1 MDEGE
6 AGGAHYTFDFEYDKE
21 KSGEGQE
28 SKKKYLSRVKS
39 TLRIVLQV
47 RKIAWPHIKL
57 GIPNIRCHKVFST
70 WFNVSADILSLL
82 DEKNVKRKSE
92 CTFQI

>member
-1 MDEGE
+1 MLCTAKYTQINQQTSYDFFLCISSEAVSNNFLHHILINNEITLFQRVMDEGE

-21 KSGEGQE
+21 KSEKGQE

-47 RKIAWPHIKL
+47 R
-57 GIPNIRCHKVFST
+57 
-70 WFNVSADILSLL
+70 
-82 DEKNVKRKSE
+82 
-92 CTFQI
+92 

>member
-21 KSGEGQE
+21 KSGQE

-47 RKIAWPHIKL
+47 R
-57 GIPNIRCHKVFST
+57 
-70 WFNVSADILSLL
+70 
-82 DEKNVKRKSE
+82 
-92 CTFQI
+92 

>member
-21 KSGEGQE
+21 KSGE

-47 RKIAWPHIKL
+47 K
-57 GIPNIRCHKVFST
+57 
-70 WFNVSADILSLL
+70 
-82 DEKNVKRKSE
+82 
-92 CTFQI
+92 

>member
-21 KSGEGQE
+21 KSEKGQE

-47 RKIAWPHIKL
+47 R
-57 GIPNIRCHKVFST
+57 
-70 WFNVSADILSLL
+70 
-82 DEKNVKRKSE
+82 
-92 CTFQI
+92 

>member
-47 RKIAWPHIKL
+47 RKIA
-57 GIPNIRCHKVFST
+57 
-70 WFNVSADILSLL
+70 
-82 DEKNVKRKSE
+82 
-92 CTFQI
+92 